1 MTIADIYIG
10 LKKGNCY
17 RRKSWSGN
25 KFIYVDFEKFD
36 KPIIAIHSKDG
47 HNGCYA
53 FNNCDFFADDWERL
67 DR

>member
-1 MTIADIYIG
+1 MTLYTYLIHFTTSLVTEMKD
-10 LKKGNCY
+10 C
-17 RRKSWSGN
+17 
-25 KFIYVDFEKFD
+25 D